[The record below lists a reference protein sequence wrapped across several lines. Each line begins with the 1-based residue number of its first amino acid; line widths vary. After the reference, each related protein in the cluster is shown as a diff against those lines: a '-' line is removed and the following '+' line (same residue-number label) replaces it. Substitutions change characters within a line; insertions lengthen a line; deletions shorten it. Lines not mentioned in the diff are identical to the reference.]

1 MIQFS
6 GVYKSFGDN
15 EVLKGIDLD
24 LPASKISVILGP
36 SGEGKSVLLKHMI
49 GLIRP
54 DKGRVIVDGTDL
66 SKLDDKALTAFRKNF
81 GMLFQNAALF
91 DSFNVED
98 NIAFPLREHTD
109 LSEKEIAERVRQ
121 KLDLVGLK
129 GAVSKMPS
137 ELSGGMRKRVGLARA
152 IALEPRIILYDEPT
166 TGLDPLMTDT
176 INRLIVD
183 THHALAGTAGD
194 TQKKSLSVTTV
205 VISHDIEATFQV
217 ADFVAMIHDGVIIES
232 GAPSVFEKSRHP
244 FVRKFLD
251 RHGDDA

>member
-1 MIQFS
+1 MIRFE

-54 DKGRVIVDGTDL
+54 DKGRVVVDGTDL

-98 NIAFPLREHTD
+98 NIAFPLREHTN

-129 GAVSKMPS
+129 GANAKMPS

-183 THHALAGTAGD
+183 T
-194 TQKKSLSVTTV
+194 QKKLGLTAV

-217 ADFVAMIHDGVIIES
+217 ADFVAMIHNGVIIEN

>member
-1 MIQFS
+1 
-6 GVYKSFGDN
+6 
-15 EVLKGIDLD
+15 
-24 LPASKISVILGP
+24 
-36 SGEGKSVLLKHMI
+36 
-49 GLIRP
+49 
-54 DKGRVIVDGTDL
+54 
-66 SKLDDKALTAFRKNF
+66 NF

-98 NIAFPLREHTD
+98 NVAFPLREHTK

-129 GAVSKMPS
+129 GAISKMPS

-183 THHALAGTAGD
+183 T
-194 TQKKSLSVTTV
+194 QKKL
-205 VISHDIEATFQV
+205 
-217 ADFVAMIHDGVIIES
+217 G
-232 GAPSVFEKSRHP
+232 
-244 FVRKFLD
+244 
-251 RHGDDA
+251 